1 MSLTPA
7 LNSALSSLL
16 VIEKQMSVVSTN
28 IANADVTGYT
38 SKTVD
43 IATQVTGGEGTGV
56 STTGISSTV
65 DQNLTR
71 DIVAA
76 SSAAG
81 YADTYNSY
89 YQVLAEYVGELSSS
103 SGSTNL
109 SSMLST
115 LESDLSNLA
124 NTPSSATYQSQVV
137 SDLDTLASTLRDT
150 SSQVQQLR
158 SQADSSIASTVQDI
172 NSNLSEIADLN
183 AQIRAASTAGQST
196 ADLEDQRTTALENLS
211 SDINV
216 SYFVDSTGSMQVYTG
231 SGQIL
236 VDGTSAHTLSYTSAG
251 AVSSG
256 TTYSAS
262 GSSGFDAIEVDGTD
276 ITTSVQ
282 SGKLKALIDLRDT
295 ALPDAQSELDSLASS
310 LASTMNAIYNQ
321 GTSDPP
327 PNSLTGSATVAASD
341 AFSATGTVRVAVVD
355 SSGDVSSYDDLDL
368 SGYSTVSDV
377 VSALNSIS
385 GVSASIDS
393 SGHLV
398 IQATDSSEG
407 IAINEMTSSVG
418 STGSGFSDYF
428 GLNDLLTGGSSAA
441 TIAVRS
447 DILSSSSLLATSTLD
462 ASSTLTTG
470 TTVVS
475 SGSSTIATDLYDALS
490 AQTSFSAAGSLGAT
504 TASFADYAGDII
516 SSISTAS
523 SNASTAAT
531 NKDTALSTL
540 QTSYSNETGVNTDT
554 ETAKLT
560 TLQSQYAAAAKV
572 ISTLQTM
579 FQDLLDAVKG

>member
-7 LNSALSSLL
+7 LNSALTSLL
-16 VIEKQMSVVSTN
+16 VIEKQMSVTSAN
-28 IANADVTGYT
+28 IANADVSGYT
-38 SKTVD
+38 EKTVD

-56 STTGISSTV
+56 STTGISATV
-65 DQNLTR
+65 DQNLAR

-89 YQVLAEYVGELSSS
+89 YQVLQEYVGELSSTS
-103 SGSTNL
+103 SSTNL
-109 SSMLST
+109 SSELST
-115 LESDLSNLA
+115 LASDLANLA
-124 NTPSSATYQSQVV
+124 NTPSSTSYQSQVV

-150 SSQVQQLR
+150 SSQVQKLR
-158 SQADSSIASTVQDI
+158 SQADSGIASTVSDI
-172 NSNLSEIADLN
+172 NGKLSDIADLN
-183 AQIRAASTAGQST
+183 AQIQAAKTAGQST
-196 ADLEDQRTTALENLS
+196 ADLEDQRMTALESLS
-211 SDINV
+211 SDLNV
-216 SYFVDSTGSMQVYTG
+216 SYFTDSSGNMQVYTG
-231 SGQIL
+231 SGQPL
-236 VDGTSAHTLSYTSAG
+236 VDGTSAHTLTYTSAG
-251 AVSSG
+251 SVSSA

-262 GSSGFDAIEVDGTD
+262 GSSGFSAIEVDGTD

-295 ALPDAQSELDSLASS
+295 ALPAAQSELDNLASS
-310 LASTMNAIYNQ
+310 LADTLNAISNE
-321 GTSDPP
+321 GSADPP
-327 PNSLTGSATVAASD
+327 PSSLTGTTTVSASD
-341 AFSATGTVRVAVVD
+341 AFSATGTVRIAVAD
-355 SSGDVSSYDDLDL
+355 SSGDVASYQDLNLSS
-368 SGYSTVSDV
+368 YSTVSDLLT
-377 VSALNSIS
+377 ALNGVS

-398 IQATDSSEG
+398 IAATNSGDG

-418 STGSGFSDYF
+418 SGGSGFSSYF

-447 DILSSSSLLATSTLD
+447 DILSSSSLLAIGTLD
-462 ASSTLTTG
+462 SSSSLATGSTAVSAGSVAS
-470 TTVVS
+470 
-475 SGSSTIATDLYDALS
+475 DLYDAMT
-490 AQTSFSAAGSLGAT
+490 AERSFSAAGTLGVT
-504 TASFADYAGDII
+504 TTSFADYAGDII
-516 SSISTAS
+516 SGISTAS